1 MEALPTIVTTLG
13 LAGSVGLL
21 AWGLALYL
29 RHGFA
34 IGTGGPK
41 RAA

>member
-1 MEALPTIVTTLG
+1 MEASLTVVTALG

-21 AWGLALYL
+21 AWGLALCL

-34 IGTGGPK
+34 VGTGGPE
-41 RAA
+41 RTA